1 MYIEIYRIILTQD
14 LSFEWIDQ
22 FLTVSDI
29 PLEGTD
35 NASIVRP
42 QAKRKMSSNPSSNI
56 FFCHSSSPEVDCCPG
71 PREIVNCPEVGSSLS
86 FLATTSTFYTW
97 SWQKLGLIQTIVYTC
112 PNKEKLFQFCFS
124 PNSQFCACF
133 SFSCRP
139 WEDEEKTHSTPFL
152 L

>member
-1 MYIEIYRIILTQD
+1 MAYNHTGSVPITAHVHVIQDEIEMAAEFTRLFLSMIYRSTNR
-14 LSFEWIDQ
+14 IDQ

-71 PREIVNCPEVGSSLS
+71 PGKIVDCPEVGSSLS
-86 FLATTSTFYTW
+86 FLATTSTFYT
-97 SWQKLGLIQTIVYTC
+97 
-112 PNKEKLFQFCFS
+112 
-124 PNSQFCACF
+124 
-133 SFSCRP
+133 
-139 WEDEEKTHSTPFL
+139 
-152 L
+152 